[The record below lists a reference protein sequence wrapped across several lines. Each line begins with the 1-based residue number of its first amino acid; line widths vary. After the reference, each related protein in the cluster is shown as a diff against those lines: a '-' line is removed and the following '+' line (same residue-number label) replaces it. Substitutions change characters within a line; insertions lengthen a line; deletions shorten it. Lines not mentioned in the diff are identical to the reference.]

1 MVGSR
6 SICTTRAPGA
16 GSTRIGTQGT
26 SQSTTSTRS
35 ADRSAASKAPA
46 DRMHQAWSVATFNDL
61 LSPPSATQMPAR
73 SARAASVANASGL
86 RPALEVMSR
95 ARSDRASSPP
105 SACRSRTS
113 SAGEE
118 GTGEAPNPPR
128 GEVGRSHQHVAR
140 DREVTRARRRAR
152 RQLHGASDS
161 PTQHAR
167 VDHLESPF
175 RVAAHD
181 AGLVSHVLLPVDG
194 VRAAAERPPVLTVG
208 RATRHDDDARRVPE
222 GVVHHGAEVLGPRVD
237 VNEYA
242 LRAPGHLEVTV
253 RYRQSDAFESRSGD
267 GWNVRARLAE
277 RERRLLDRCRVGA
290 RIQEEVLDAVRAE
303 KEKKMLGG
311 RRRRYRPLTR
321 RVVVG
326 GRRWLLQ
333 AQR

>member
-1 MVGSR
+1 MGSR
-6 SICTTRAPGA
+6 SICTTRAPGG

-46 DRMHQAWSVATFNDL
+46 DRTHQAWSVATFNDL

-95 ARSDRASSPP
+95 ARSERASSPP
-105 SACRSRTS
+105 SACSRRGVQRRRRRNRET
-113 SAGEE
+113 
-118 GTGEAPNPPR
+118 PHPPG

-161 PTQHAR
+161 PTEHAR
-167 VDHLESPF
+167 VDHLESPL

-194 VRAAAERPPVLTVG
+194 VRTAPERPLVLTVW
-208 RATRHDDDARRVPE
+208 RATRHDDHPAASLKALCIMAPRFWVPE
-222 GVVHHGAEVLGPRVD
+222 S
-237 VNEYA
+237 
-242 LRAPGHLEVTV
+242 T
-253 RYRQSDAFESRSGD
+253 
-267 GWNVRARLAE
+267 
-277 RERRLLDRCRVGA
+277 
-290 RIQEEVLDAVRAE
+290 
-303 KEKKMLGG
+303 
-311 RRRRYRPLTR
+311 
-321 RVVVG
+321 
-326 GRRWLLQ
+326 
-333 AQR
+333 